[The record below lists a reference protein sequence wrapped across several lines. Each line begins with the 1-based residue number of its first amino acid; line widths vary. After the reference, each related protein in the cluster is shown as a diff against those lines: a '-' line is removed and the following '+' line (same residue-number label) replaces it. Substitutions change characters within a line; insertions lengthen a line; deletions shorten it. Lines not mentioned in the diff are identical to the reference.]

1 MDLEAQIREIKA
13 RKQREREALHYPL
26 IPPNADGTLVRICD
40 GIYWARL
47 PIPMG
52 LDHINVYLLEDDDGW
67 YLLDTGLNTTKNRQ
81 LWQQIIETH
90 CVTKSIKGVICTHFH
105 YDHSGLASWL
115 SQYYD
120 VPLHMTHGEFYML
133 ESMSNGVS
141 HLGNQQ
147 QRLFYQRAG
156 VPDDK
161 MDAMFS
167 ACRDDPFMEHR
178 PRQFTRLRGGER
190 FKIGKRNWHILIG
203 EGHSP
208 EHACFY
214 SEANLDEP
222 AVLIA
227 GDQLLPE
234 ISANILVT
242 DREPNANPLKL
253 LLNSQ
258 DAFKA
263 LDANTLVLPA
273 HGPVYKNLHIRIE
286 QFKQHHSRHLAV
298 LTELASKQTFTSWQA
313 MLTLF
318 TRPLSA
324 MDQVLALGETLAH
337 LNYLVFDGQLHK
349 LHQASEQIDT
359 YTQATSRCSFQS
371 SRRVAEQ
378 GSD

>member
-1 MDLEAQIREIKA
+1 MDVEAQIKELKA

-26 IPPNADGTLVRICD
+26 VPPNADGTLVRICD

-67 YLLDTGLNTTKNRQ
+67 YLLDTGLNTAKNQQ
-81 LWQQIIETH
+81 LWQSITENH
-90 CVTKSIKGVICTHFH
+90 CATKPVKGVICTHFH

-115 SQYYD
+115 SQYFE
-120 VPLHMTHGEFYML
+120 VPLYMTHGEFYML

-147 QRLFYQRAG
+147 QRLFYQKAG

-161 MDAMFS
+161 MDAMFD
-167 ACRDDPFMEHR
+167 ACRNDPFMEHR
-178 PRQFTRLRGGER
+178 PRQFTRLRGGEG

-214 SEANLDEP
+214 SEANVDEP
-222 AVLIA
+222 AILIV

-234 ISANILVT
+234 ISANILIT

-258 DAFKA
+258 DAFNA

-273 HGPVYKNLHIRIE
+273 HGPIYKNMHIRID
-286 QFKQHHSRHLAV
+286 QFKQHHNRHLAV
-298 LTELASKQTFTSWQA
+298 LTELASEQAFTPWQA

-318 TRPLSA
+318 TRPLSP

-337 LNYLVFDGQLHK
+337 LNYLIFDGQLQK
-349 LHQASEQIDT
+349 QYQANECVDLYKT
-359 YTQATSRCSFQS
+359 NT
-371 SRRVAEQ
+371 
-378 GSD
+378 